1 MNHDVSL
8 LPKLAY
14 SRTVQTAQFPIVHMV
29 DWVLCQGVKHATFIP
44 YPFVNWQ
51 ELWPTSCG
59 ISVSCVPTT
68 CPSCWSRGLTALSL
82 VLDCHCLASDTR
94 WQFRG
99 FADLVS
105 LSWSLDLL
113 KSRCRGS
120 CHALSHYFR
129 SLFGMPW
136 RPFFAQIR
144 DFLRIDSSSLWSPC
158 FFKLHP

>member
-8 LPKLAY
+8 LPKMAY

-29 DWVLCQGVKHATFIP
+29 DWVLCQGVRHATFIP

-105 LSWSLDLL
+105 LSCLNVFLCSSVQLNSVSCRVRQCISSICSAKRVRNFDKLLTNPFSVCMLISL
-113 KSRCRGS
+113 
-120 CHALSHYFR
+120 A
-129 SLFGMPW
+129 
-136 RPFFAQIR
+136 
-144 DFLRIDSSSLWSPC
+144 
-158 FFKLHP
+158 